1 MKKNFWTKM
10 ISLALALVCVLS
22 LVACGGGG
30 GNSDA
35 AGNYSLD
42 SVKTGDSTMSWKD
55 VAAAAGMSTD
65 DVAIGL
71 ELKSDGTFKLNM
83 DAMDPTLTGEGKWS
97 ADGNTITLSGDGDSL
112 TATLNGSEI
121 TIEQDGVTLIFKK

>member
-1 MKKNFWTKM
+1 
-10 ISLALALVCVLS
+10 
-22 LVACGGGG
+22 
-30 GNSDA
+30 
-35 AGNYSLD
+35 
-42 SVKTGDSTMSWKD
+42 MSWKD
-55 VAAAAGMSTD
+55 VAAAAGMSAD

-121 TIEQDGVTLIFKK
+121 TIEQDGVPLIFKK